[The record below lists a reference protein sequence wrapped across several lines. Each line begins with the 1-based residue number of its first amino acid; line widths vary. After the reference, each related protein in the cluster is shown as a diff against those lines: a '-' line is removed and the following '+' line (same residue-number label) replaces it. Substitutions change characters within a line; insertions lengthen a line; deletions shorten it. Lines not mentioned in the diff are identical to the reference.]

1 VTKRKPKVVGLN
13 FKEAVRVAIEAID
26 ELEGCLYGEWSAD
39 LDDINV
45 EARDVLKAW
54 LERWEK

>member
-1 VTKRKPKVVGLN
+1 VTKRKLKVVGLT

-26 ELEGCLYGEWSAD
+26 ELEGCLSSEWSAD

-45 EARDVLKAW
+45 EARDVLKSW